1 MGHDGVLVHCLDLP
15 FLFIDEFDDIA
26 KAFSEEEKVQF
37 RDLRCKGKNGAVVEN
52 LSRWDIMDNGL
63 PFGEMG
69 HAPLLEF
76 RVLPQRSFFRMEKP

>member
-1 MGHDGVLVHCLDLP
+1 MVGMYWLHGEMGHDGVLVHCLGLP
-15 FLFIDEFDDIA
+15 LLLIDELDDVA

-52 LSRWDIMDNGL
+52 LW
-63 PFGEMG
+63 FGEMG

-76 RVLPQRSFFRMEKP
+76 RVPHQRSFFRMGKP